1 MNTSIIIYV
10 KSELR
15 EISVNKT
22 YFKLK
27 VSVNLKN
34 LEPVTAYAKNDL

>member
-1 MNTSIIIYV
+1 MLSLNWEKFQSIKLI
-10 KSELR
+10 LQ
-15 EISVNKT
+15 
-22 YFKLK
+22 LK